1 MTPQDTPLTSAI
13 IDNYLAKLDKVNP
26 DGSTCEDIERD
37 LTEPIAE
44 LERSLAAAQALL
56 RRFLD
61 FHMEP
66 AGLTKEIVD
75 DKDAFMAFLE
85 RADTA
90 QLSLLKDTRFFLAP
104 HEGERDD

>member
-1 MTPQDTPLTSAI
+1 MTPQDTPTPQKDMKVLLQM
-13 IDNYLAKLDKVNP
+13 NEQLATTNAK
-26 DGSTCEDIERD
+26 
-37 LTEPIAE
+37 

-85 RADTA
+85 RDDTE

-104 HEGERDD
+104 QEGERNG

>member
-1 MTPQDTPLTSAI
+1 MTDTTPTPMTDALLLELNEGRVYETDSPLADFARS
-13 IDNYLAKLDKVNP
+13 
-26 DGSTCEDIERD
+26 
-37 LTEPIAE
+37 

-90 QLSLLKDTRFFLAP
+90 QLSLLKDTRFFLTP
-104 HEGERDD
+104 QEGERDG